1 MLPSECKMPDL
12 SDLLVSPPDKPFL
25 THQLIGAEAG
35 FPETM
40 LAYRRNFV
48 RLADKAARDYTDVR
62 KCVLLLIRLRKLGK
76 LEIARGR
83 LLMNVTVNKLEDC
96 IITVRRLF
104 NYFERVKSDPTNF
117 PLDRTFKRRIN
128 AMERSISDVRDL
140 IVHLDEDIYHG
151 RVAAGQ
157 PIAPDLDERTTTISL
172 GSTTLPVE
180 ILARAIRHFHNFA
193 SDFAKYE
200 FSTEGTYKQM
210 PKSGPVK
217 S

>member
-172 GSTTLPVE
+172 GTWLMCS
-180 ILARAIRHFHNFA
+180 RASRWR
-193 SDFAKYE
+193 
-200 FSTEGTYKQM
+200 
-210 PKSGPVK
+210 
-217 S
+217 